1 MRKFTVG
8 IATIASLVLATLAP
22 MPALAVD
29 AVGPDRWFGFTD
41 NDLHG
46 VGALIGST
54 QVTAIA
60 FGPDGRMYAGGQFA
74 NAGGDLL
81 ADNLAVWDGTDWSA
95 VGATNGVDED
105 GNPLIT
111 SAITQR
117 VADIVFTE
125 AGELVVTGQFT
136 DAGGVAEADYVAI
149 YNLDTNTWRASGLS
163 LNYQGR
169 ALTVDGNGTVFVGGP
184 FSGKV
189 KAFNPADAT
198 ASIAIAS
205 LPNNVVALSTS
216 PSGQVYAGGHWD
228 SQAQKYIAKKYD
240 AENNEWVDVSQDPNF
255 GSYLGNNITDIAF
268 DGTKVYFVGIFNG
281 TAVLDTVTDTF
292 SWLGGEQ
299 NPDGSARGVAVDA
312 NHNVYVAGD
321 FNYAGVP
328 ASNSAMF
335 DGTNWHSFVDGI
347 TNSND
352 MSDINSSFDWKGAWE
367 VAISPSGTAI
377 FGGDFRNVAG
387 RSDVNYI
394 AYFAASELTLG
405 EPEVEQPVTEVV
417 YRGPII
423 QHYSKQIV
431 EKGNEV
437 KVDGKRLAGLQ
448 SAYVNGIE
456 CVVTQSA
463 DNTFTITMPEG
474 VAPGVYDLVLHGT
487 FGIFTDKDSLTFV
500 RSSVATKV
508 NLSKV
513 FMGFAGDSPVLT
525 ADLKKRIAAFVKTA
539 TTQTKMVCIG
549 STSNKLVTAVDR
561 ALATKRATVTCNFAK
576 SIRPELV
583 TSVKITPSSGTSA
596 KARKTTILLN
606 H

>member
-41 NDLHG
+41 SDLNG

-54 QVTAIA
+54 QVTKVV
-60 FGPDGRMYAGGQFA
+60 FGPDGKMYAGGQFA

-95 VGATNGVDED
+95 VGATHGVDED

-117 VADIVFTE
+117 VTDIVFTE

-149 YNLDTNTWRASGLS
+149 YNLATNTWRAAGVSLS
-163 LNYQGR
+163 DWGR
-169 ALTVDGNGTVFVGGP
+169 ALTIDGNGMVFVAGI
-184 FSGKV
+184 FDGKV
-189 KAFNPADAT
+189 KAFNPTDAT
-198 ASIAIAS
+198 ATISIAS
-205 LPNNVVALSTS
+205 LPNNVLALSTS
-216 PSGQVYAGGHWD
+216 PSGQVYAGGQF
-228 SQAQKYIAKKYD
+228 SGKAKKYD
-240 AENNEWVDVSQDPNF
+240 AVADEWVNVSQDPTRSSF
-255 GSYLGNNITDIAF
+255 LGNHVTDIAF

-299 NPDGSARGVAVDA
+299 NPDGAARGVAVDA

-321 FNYAGVP
+321 FNYAGGP
-328 ASNSAMF
+328 ASNAAMF
-335 DGTNWHSFVDGI
+335 DGTNWHGFVDGI

-352 MSDINSSFDWKGAWE
+352 MSDFSSSNDWRGAWE
-367 VAISPSGTAI
+367 VAISPSGKAI
-377 FGGDFRNVAG
+377 FGGDFKNVAG

-394 AYFAASELTLG
+394 AYFAASELTFG
-405 EPEVEQPVTEVV
+405 EPEVEQPATEVV
-417 YRGPII
+417 YRGPVI
-423 QHYSKQIV
+423 QHYSKQVV
-431 EKGNEV
+431 EAGNEV

-448 SAYVNGIE
+448 HAYINDKE
-456 CVVTQSA
+456 CVVTQSE

-500 RSSVATKV
+500 RSSVVTKV

-513 FMGFAGDSPVLT
+513 FIGFAGDSPVLT

-549 STSNKLVTAVDR
+549 STSNKLVTAFDR
-561 ALATKRATVTCNFAK
+561 ALAKKRATATCNYAK
-576 SIRPELV
+576 SLKTDLV
-583 TSVKITPSSGTSA
+583 TSIKITPSSATS
-596 KARKTTILLN
+596 KTARKSTILLTN
-606 H
+606 